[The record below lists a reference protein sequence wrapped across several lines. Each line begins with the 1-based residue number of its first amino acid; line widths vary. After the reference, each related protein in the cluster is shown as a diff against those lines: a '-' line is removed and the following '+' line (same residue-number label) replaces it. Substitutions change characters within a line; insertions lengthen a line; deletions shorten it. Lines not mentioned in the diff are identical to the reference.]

1 MAIPSTRQELID
13 YCLRSLGAPVL
24 EVNVDE
30 DQLEDRVDEALQ
42 YFQAYHSD
50 AIIKTY
56 VKHQITSTDVTN
68 RYIPLT
74 SQVGYITRLMPF
86 GDKAFSSGMFD
97 VRYQT
102 MLNDMFGLSM
112 MGNLQNYVQ
121 MQQYIS
127 LLDMTLNGMEQVRF
141 NRHENRLHLD
151 IDWDTDV
158 EVGDYIVV
166 ECYMIVDPSQ
176 FSSIYNDMW
185 LKRYLTSLIKRQWG
199 ANLIKFEGM
208 VLPGGVQLNGRQM
221 FDDANNEIE
230 KLEEELRMNYEMPVD
245 MFIG

>member
-151 IDWDTDV
+151 IDWETDV

-166 ECYMIVDPSQ
+166 ECYMIVDPAQ

>member
-166 ECYMIVDPSQ
+166 ECYMIVDPAQ
-176 FSSIYNDMW
+176 FSSVYNDMW
-185 LKRYLTSLIKRQWG
+185 LKRYLTALIKRQWG